1 MRRVIVTDL
10 TRFGTQE
17 KLCTAVVD
25 VNTGECFR
33 PMPYLSS
40 ARCAELNM
48 HPGAI
53 LEGDISLIPG
63 ATNPHIEDAHYANL
77 SYLGPA
83 SSDEF
88 KQVLDMTEF
97 PSVSD
102 GFGMVFMPDQKHI
115 PVGTVVDR
123 SITTIKI
130 SPYSIEIHEDQFK
143 PGKIKASFTDGSGF
157 FIRYLSITDRGFF
170 DYASK
175 HQQGGEINRIN
186 AYLQSQ
192 DELYLRIGVG
202 RQWKVGERDGYWLQV
217 NGIYTFPDYLEEVR
231 SYGN

>member
-10 TRFGTQE
+10 TRFGTPD

-53 LEGDISLIPG
+53 LEGDITLIPG
-63 ATNPHIEDAHYANL
+63 AVNPHVEDAHYNNL
-77 SYLGPA
+77 RYLGPA
-83 SSDEF
+83 SSEEF
-88 KQVLDMTEF
+88 KKVLDMTEF
-97 PSVSD
+97 PSVSA
-102 GFGMVFMPDQKHI
+102 GFGMDFMPDQKHI
-115 PVGTVVDR
+115 PFGTLVDR
-123 SITTIKI
+123 SIITIKI
-130 SPYSIEIHEDQFK
+130 SPYSIDIHEDPYK
-143 PGKIKASFTDGSGF
+143 AGKIKASFTDYSGLSL
-157 FIRYLSITDRGFF
+157 RYLSITDRGFF

-175 HQQGGEINRIN
+175 HQQDGEIHRIN

-192 DELYLRIGVG
+192 EELYLRVGVG
-202 RQWKVGERDGYWLQV
+202 RQWKVGNRDGYWLQV

-231 SYGN
+231 AYGN